1 MTDRAHLYENA
12 NGPAV
17 LMDWRHIKSSTLLIL
32 PRTNIG
38 FWIFSHRIGVATA
51 ELEFD
56 LDDL

>member
-17 LMDWRHIKSSTLLIL
+17 LMDWRHIISLTLLIL

-38 FWIFSHRIGVATA
+38 FWVFAYPMGEYPKADVGPG
-51 ELEFD
+51 
-56 LDDL
+56 